1 MIIDAHCHL
10 GEGFRF
16 SQSVEDLLLEM
27 DKNNVEKAVIVPMDK
42 FIAVYNQEGNDF
54 LLEVSRKY
62 PKRFIP
68 MATVNPWFGNKALKE
83 LERAFSKGARGL
95 KLHPFL
101 QGFRIS
107 DEIVF
112 PLVELAIKYRRPI
125 YFHTGTPISGMPYQL
140 TELAMR
146 YPECSFI
153 MGHMG
158 FSDFWNDVVLAT
170 NAVKNIYLETSNHVP
185 TFISSVIGNTFYTG
199 PMVGKVGA
207 NKILYG
213 SGSPENSMSIE
224 IEGINN
230 VVKNANDRR
239 YIFET
244 VAKKLFREE

>member
-10 GEGFRF
+10 GEGFRS
-16 SQSVEDLLLEM
+16 SQSAEALLLEM

-42 FIAVYNQEGNDF
+42 FIAVYNQEGNDYI
-54 LLEVSRKY
+54 LEVSRKY

-68 MATVNPWFGNKALKE
+68 MATVNPWFGEKALKE
-83 LERAFSKGARGL
+83 LECAFSKGARGL

-112 PLVELAIKYRRPI
+112 SLVELAIKYRRPV
-125 YFHTGTPISGMPYQL
+125 YLHTGTPISGEPYQL

-170 NAVKNIYLETSNHVP
+170 SAVKNIYLETSNHVP
-185 TFISSVIGNTFYTG
+185 TFISSVIGNTSYTG

-207 NKILYG
+207 NRILYG
-213 SGSPENSMSIE
+213 SDSPENSMSIE
-224 IEGINN
+224 IEGINS
-230 VVKNANDRR
+230 VIESANDRR

>member
-10 GEGFRF
+10 GEGFRS
-16 SQSVEDLLLEM
+16 SQSAEALLLEM

-42 FIAVYNQEGNDF
+42 FIAVYNREGNDF
-54 LLEVSRKY
+54 ILEVSKKY

-68 MATVNPWFGNKALKE
+68 MATVNPWFGDKALRE

-125 YFHTGTPISGMPYQL
+125 YFHTGTPVSGMPYQL

-170 NAVKNIYLETSNHVP
+170 SAVKNIYLETSNHVP
-185 TFISSVIGNTFYTG
+185 TFISSVIGNTSYTG

-230 VVKNANDRR
+230 VVKSAEDRR